1 MQVLVKGKWRSVCT
15 NSRNWTQ
22 ADLEVTC
29 RHLGFTGG
37 EWHHWYEHLNASS
50 HSSTT
55 KQLLYQDPGECLV
68 NVIVER
74 HIPA

>member
-1 MQVLVKGKWRSVCT
+1 MIHP
-15 NSRNWTQ
+15 NSLDYSFSAIT
-22 ADLEVTC
+22 T
-29 RHLGFTGG
+29 HTTGG